1 MKRTLHIFAVLVLTT
16 LMNTVVGQTNNSNG
30 RFDWVRSYFGPDYPD
45 GGAPA
50 NEIFG
55 SVIDSKGNVY
65 ILGQFIGG
73 ARWDNGMDDNSRI
86 LPFSAH
92 RNLSAVLA
100 KISPNGETV
109 WHKEFY
115 SSYTDFEVYTIRM
128 LGDTALMLYG
138 MFRYPF
144 DHGYNEKN
152 EVYYMDTL
160 LTSSER
166 FPQPPDSLEAPVFY
180 YALITIGLESGN
192 LIEDHFWIHSFV
204 KNDGSLLRWRTNYLM
219 TNDGHRTSFNVDSE
233 GNIILAG
240 EATFLFGDLCDTCPN
255 GIYYWSP
262 TDSNISSMRLLVD
275 GASKQLDVPLEP
287 SSVWNWH
294 IIKLSPH
301 LDSVIANTYVF
312 DSTWRY
318 PYGENIDMYLNS
330 IDVDVN
336 DNIYMSFKRSQDP
349 VDRLPVKNSDSL
361 AMVWYSCMIRY
372 NSALMPTGL
381 AQVTA
386 SYTPEGYC
394 VGSLTFLSTYYDSVT
409 NSLFINGTSGRN
421 PQYTTLNF
429 NGDTLNLFNNA
440 CWLRLDADDLSLI
453 SYGKARSTA
462 TRPYERTLLYD
473 DKYMWSH
480 NGSFIAK
487 DNRVFCQ
494 VLYECNI
501 LFNDTQI
508 NSPYGMGLFIWDYDG
523 REIAFIDYNSN
534 GIDNEHAYIH
544 LKDSSVWLSGTFDA
558 AADLGSFHINAD
570 YNSTAYLARY
580 TDTAFMTP
588 YVYDSTGGDVR
599 ITVVGDD
606 GAFVAYPNP
615 FQQRITIEAKGCG
628 PLKEQA
634 WLTDPSGRS
643 EEVRIIPT
651 GDGRYSLDLT
661 GRPQSTYLLILA
673 TVSGK
678 RHTVRL
684 MKMNDVFNQ

>member
-1 MKRTLHIFAVLVLTT
+1 
-16 LMNTVVGQTNNSNG
+16 
-30 RFDWVRSYFGPDYPD
+30 
-45 GGAPA
+45 
-50 NEIFG
+50 
-55 SVIDSKGNVY
+55 
-65 ILGQFIGG
+65 
-73 ARWDNGMDDNSRI
+73 
-86 LPFSAH
+86 
-92 RNLSAVLA
+92 
-100 KISPNGETV
+100 
-109 WHKEFY
+109 
-115 SSYTDFEVYTIRM
+115 
-128 LGDTALMLYG
+128 
-138 MFRYPF
+138 
-144 DHGYNEKN
+144 
-152 EVYYMDTL
+152 
-160 LTSSER
+160 
-166 FPQPPDSLEAPVFY
+166 
-180 YALITIGLESGN
+180 
-192 LIEDHFWIHSFV
+192 
-204 KNDGSLLRWRTNYLM
+204 
-219 TNDGHRTSFNVDSE
+219 
-233 GNIILAG
+233 
-240 EATFLFGDLCDTCPN
+240 
-255 GIYYWSP
+255 
-262 TDSNISSMRLLVD
+262 
-275 GASKQLDVPLEP
+275 
-287 SSVWNWH
+287 
-294 IIKLSPH
+294 
-301 LDSVIANTYVF
+301 
-312 DSTWRY
+312 
-318 PYGENIDMYLNS
+318 
-330 IDVDVN
+330 
-336 DNIYMSFKRSQDP
+336 
-349 VDRLPVKNSDSL
+349 
-361 AMVWYSCMIRY
+361 
-372 NSALMPTGL
+372 MPTGL

-462 TRPYERTLLYD
+462 TKPYERTLLYD

-480 NGSFIAK
+480 NGSFVAK

-558 AADLGSFHINAD
+558 AADLGGFHIYAD
-570 YNSTAYLARY
+570 YNSTAYIAKY

-588 YVYDSTGGDVR
+588 YVYDSTGHGGSDIHITMGDE
-599 ITVVGDD
+599 

-615 FQQRITIEAKGCG
+615 FRQRITIEAKGCG

-651 GDGRYSLDLT
+651 SDGRYSLDLT